1 LRLIYRAPLEAGL
14 FLFGGV
20 HMENWIKTL
29 VAVGGAAAS
38 YLFGGW
44 SSLLS
49 ILLTFV
55 VFDYVTGV
63 LAAGKEGKLSS
74 EVGMWGIAKKVGIFA
89 IVAAAHLVDRALGDA
104 HLFRDAAIFFFLA
117 NELLSVIENA
127 GRIGVP
133 IPPVLQ
139 QAVEVLRGKGEQK

>member
-1 LRLIYRAPLEAGL
+1 VDNI
-14 FLFGGV
+14 FKS
-20 HMENWIKTL
+20 I

-44 SSLLS
+44 SHLLT

-55 VFDYVTGV
+55 ALDYVTGF
-63 LAAGKEGKLSS
+63 AAAAKEGKLNS
-74 EVGMWGIAKKVGIFA
+74 EIGMWGIAKKVGIFA
-89 IVAAAHLVDRALGDA
+89 IVAIAHLVDRALGDA
-104 HLFRDAAIFFFLA
+104 HLFRDAAVFFFLA

-133 IPPVLQ
+133 IPPVMQ
-139 QAVEVLRGKGEQK
+139 RAVEVLRGKSESK

>member
-1 LRLIYRAPLEAGL
+1 
-14 FLFGGV
+14 
-20 HMENWIKTL
+20 MENWFKPV
-29 VAVGGAAAS
+29 VAVSGAAAS

-44 SSLLS
+44 SSLLT

-55 VFDYVTGV
+55 VLDYITGV
-63 LAAGKEGKLSS
+63 VAAAKEGKLNS
-74 EVGMWGIAKKVGIFA
+74 EVGAWGIAKKVGTFV
-89 IVAAAHLVDRALGDA
+89 IVAVAHLVDSALGDA

-117 NELLSVIENA
+117 NELLSVIENL

-139 QAVEVLRGKGEQK
+139 RAVEVLRGKGDVSDADRH

>member
-1 LRLIYRAPLEAGL
+1 
-14 FLFGGV
+14 
-20 HMENWIKTL
+20 MENIYKTIF
-29 VAVGGAAAS
+29 AVGGAAAS

-44 SSLLS
+44 SSLLN

-55 VFDYVTGV
+55 VIDYITGF
-63 LAAGKEGKLSS
+63 AAAAKEGKLNS

-89 IVAAAHLVDRALGDA
+89 VVAVAHLVDRALGDA

-139 QAVEVLRGKGEQK
+139 RAVEILRGKGEAK

>member
-1 LRLIYRAPLEAGL
+1 
-14 FLFGGV
+14 V
-20 HMENWIKTL
+20 ENWFKPV
-29 VAVGGAAAS
+29 VAVSGAAAS

-55 VFDYVTGV
+55 VFDYVTGFV
-63 LAAGKEGKLSS
+63 AAAKEGKLNS
-74 EVGMWGIAKKVGIFA
+74 EVGAWGIAKKVGVFA
-89 IVAAAHLVDRALGDA
+89 IVAAAHLVDTALGDA

-133 IPPVLQ
+133 IPPVMQ
-139 QAVEVLRGKGEQK
+139 RAVEVLRGKGDVGDADRH